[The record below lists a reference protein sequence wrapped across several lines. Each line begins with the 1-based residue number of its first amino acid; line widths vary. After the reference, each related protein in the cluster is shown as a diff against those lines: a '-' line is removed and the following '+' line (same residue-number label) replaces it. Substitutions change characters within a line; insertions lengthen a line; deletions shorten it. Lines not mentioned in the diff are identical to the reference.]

1 MACRAFVEHKKKQ
14 KKMWKTNAE
23 MNKKQKHHKQQMHKK
38 QEFSMTNPVE
48 RKQCKDESPFRR
60 TATGLHS
67 QPLAQVFRIVAA
79 LRSFLIFSVLAFI
92 GHYSRLAFPA
102 IGLSFSLC
110 SNFAE
115 LSNLQLFS
123 FYWPF
128 AAVLESLW
136 RNDTGLITCSFT

>member
-1 MACRAFVEHKKKQ
+1 MRKV
-14 KKMWKTNAE
+14 NAE

-79 LRSFLIFSVLAFI
+79 LRSFLIFSFLAFI

-123 FYWPF
+123 FYWPLF

-136 RNDTGLITCSFT
+136 RSDTELITCSFT